1 MMILAVED
9 DLGAARPIAGDGDR
23 GRFAAQRYPAVV
35 LLFFRFL
42 LVLRRLFELAQPDA
56 IFLVQH
62 AHRAGAVTRPE
73 QAHFGLG
80 QQLQEIGVRRVKL
93 DLDNP
98 AGHRDDLVHR
108 RHIIAQAAVAQL
120 GQALVQQPG
129 DAFGGN
135 LATVVPLRVEQAE
148 YIAEAVV
155 GDDPAG
161 GERGDHPAFLVEPD
175 QTLGDRRAHG
185 RGCEIQA
192 GADRI
197 DPRIP
202 VLDHGDPDLILV
214 TGIAAGA
221 EHRQGQCCRS
231 AAHPESCTEN
241 HQGLIRRVRLGCT
254 LEILSSQPA
263 IRSATR
269 LRVT

>member
-1 MMILAVED
+1 M
-9 DLGAARPIAGDGDR
+9 
-23 GRFAAQRYPAVV
+23 
-35 LLFFRFL
+35 
-42 LVLRRLFELAQPDA
+42 
-56 IFLVQH
+56 
-62 AHRAGAVTRPE
+62 
-73 QAHFGLG
+73 
-80 QQLQEIGVRRVKL
+80 RRVQL
-93 DLDNP
+93 DLDHP

-108 RHIIAQAAVAQL
+108 RHVVAQAAVAQF
-120 GQALVQQPG
+120 GQALVQQPCDALGG
-129 DAFGGN
+129 D
-135 LATVVPLRVEQAE
+135 LATVVPLCIEQAE
-148 YIAEAVV
+148 YIAEAIV

-161 GERGDHPAFLVEPD
+161 GECRHHPAFLVEPD

-185 RGCEIQA
+185 RGGEIQA

-202 VLDHGDPDLILV
+202 VLDHRDPGLILV
-214 TGIAAGA
+214 AGIAAGT
-221 EHRQGQCCRS
+221 EHRQGKRS
-231 AAHPESCTEN
+231 RGAVQPESCTEN